1 MELYFCDLCQEAVPQ
16 ADLDAG
22 RATHVGQ
29 RTVCRA
35 CHAAMG
41 PGAATAGV
49 GPPRREAGGPD
60 PSAGALSGDPADGR
74 APDAASG
81 PATGASASP
90 STPERGGA
98 SAAAPR
104 SRTRIGPGL
113 AATLAV
119 CAILLSLAAAVML
132 LVRIEL
138 LDRAAAGRAD
148 AAERRV
154 ERLEERVAGT
164 RSGAVAAARDAA
176 DSAVVQELRR
186 LDSIER
192 QLRELRA
199 LLAGGGAQP
208 AGEVGGAE
216 AEPDGARPRAMGE
229 LVLPGDAMERVDGLE
244 EQLLFLQA
252 RVHDLLEAEG
262 RRAAGRRPVER
273 LELPEGEVG
282 QLVAQLGHEDPIE
295 RVAAL
300 YGLALVEDP
309 GIAGH
314 VTPLLRDRDAYVRAL
329 SARILEQLEARSAVQ
344 PLIDALA
351 DPEVVV
357 REAAVA
363 ALRHVT
369 ARQFGF
375 DPRGPSGDRYA
386 AARRWREWWAASWKT
401 FLYADEE

>member
-41 PGAATAGV
+41 PGAATAGD
-49 GPPRREAGGPD
+49 GPAGRGGEGPD
-60 PSAGALSGDPADGR
+60 PSAGALSGDPADAR
-74 APDAASG
+74 AASG
-81 PATGASASP
+81 PATGASAPP

-98 SAAAPR
+98 AAAAPR
-104 SRTRIGPGL
+104 PRTRIGPGL

-148 AAERRV
+148 AGERRV

-199 LLAGGGAQP
+199 LVAGGGAQQVGEP
-208 AGEVGGAE
+208 GEVGGAE
-216 AEPDGARPRAMGE
+216 AEPEGAGPRAAGE

-386 AARRWREWWAASWKT
+386 AARRWREWWSANWKS
-401 FLYADEE
+401 FLYGDED